1 MLDKLITRKTLE
13 DLAGTAAFQRG
24 KDYFSA
30 GSVGALRDTGNKLS
44 ARVEGTE
51 TYRVS
56 LREDKG
62 RLGYDCS
69 CPRAADGYF
78 CKHCVAVG
86 LAWLAEQT
94 GSGAVVATKKQR
106 RDPWRDIR
114 DYLMTQAP
122 EVLIALLLDTAERD
136 DRLYRSL
143 LFKAERAG
151 GGSDVV
157 KVFRKS
163 IEQATRVSGF
173 IEWGE
178 TSNFAGNL
186 EQIVESMEEL
196 LTPESAGMLVELAEF
211 AIQRLEKSLDMIDD
225 SDGEVGAIVEKL
237 GGLHFRA
244 CELAKPEP
252 IALAERLFSLEM
264 TSAFGI
270 CSFDADTYQDI
281 LGEKGM
287 RRYREL
293 AEAEWATVKPRQDD
307 GGYDARRYRITSLME
322 SLAKA
327 SGDVEELVAI
337 KSRDLS
343 LPYHYLTIAE
353 IWVKA
358 GQQDKALDWAERGLR
373 AFPERPDN
381 RLRDFLVAAYLKLKR
396 NDEALALTWVQF
408 EESASLAHYKKLHAV
423 AEQLGVWPE
432 QRKRAL
438 AKVDEVIAAQAALTA
453 SWKPKPSMPDYSLRL
468 EIALWEND
476 LDAAWEAIHAG
487 GCKQDLLITLAGKL
501 ERARPNDALILYK
514 RVIPSIVDQTNNTAY
529 AEAIKLINKVGTIM
543 NAQKRHSEFC
553 HYLAELRVRFKPKRN
568 FIKLLDGVVI
578 DTQ

>member
-13 DLAGTAAFQRG
+13 NLAGTAAFQRG
-24 KDYFSA
+24 KDYFFA

-51 TYRVS
+51 TYQVS
-56 LREDKG
+56 LWEDKG
-62 RLGYDCS
+62 GLGYDCS

-78 CKHCVAVG
+78 CKHCAAVG
-86 LAWLAEQT
+86 LAWLTKQT
-94 GSGAVVATKKQR
+94 ESGVVVATKKQR

-122 EVLIALLLDTAERD
+122 EVLIELLLDTAERD

-151 GGSDVV
+151 GGSNVV

-163 IEQATRVSGF
+163 IEQATRVTGF
-173 IEWGE
+173 MEWGE
-178 TSNFAGNL
+178 SGNFAANL
-186 EQIVESMEEL
+186 EQIVESMKEL
-196 LTPESAGMLVELAEF
+196 LTPDSAGMLVELAEF
-211 AIQRLEKSLDMIDD
+211 AIQRLEKSLEMIDD
-225 SDGEVGAIVEKL
+225 SDGEVGAIVETL
-237 GGLHFRA
+237 GDLHLRA

-252 IALAERLFSLEM
+252 IALAERLFRLEM

-270 CSFDADTYQDI
+270 CSFSASTYCDA
-281 LGEKGM
+281 LGEEGL

-293 AEAEWATVKPRQDD
+293 AEAEWATVKPRQDN
-307 GGYDARRYRITSLME
+307 GGYDARRYRITSIME
-322 SLAKA
+322 SLARA

-337 KSRDLS
+337 KSLDLS

-353 IWVKA
+353 IWAKA
-358 GQQDKALDWAERGLR
+358 EQQDKALAWAERGLR
-373 AFPERPDN
+373 AFPARPDN
-381 RLRDFLVAAYLKLKR
+381 RLRDFLIAAYLKLRR

-408 EESASLAHYKKLHAV
+408 EESASLAHYKKLHGV

-432 QRKRAL
+432 QRQRAL
-438 AKVDEVIAAQAALTA
+438 AKVDEVIAAQTALTA
-453 SWKPKPSMPDYSLRL
+453 SWKPKSSMPDYSLRL

-476 LDAAWEAIHAG
+476 FDAAWEAIHAG
-487 GCKQDLLITLAGKL
+487 SCKQDLLITLAGKL
-501 ERARPNDALILYK
+501 ERTRPNDALILYK

-529 AEAIKLINKVGTIM
+529 AEGIKLINKVGAIM
-543 NAQKRHSEFC
+543 NAQKRYSEFG